1 LQYLNARDHASLQE
15 LGKSL
20 IPVLESK
27 RAAIVGYLTECESG
41 AIHMSEK
48 TKAFWRDKKMA
59 IETALR
65 VFSGDDV
72 DEYLARS
79 KDMWEVTIPGVLT
92 KLNKELVGPY
102 ALGDQVSIADLHL
115 SAWLSH
121 LVKLAGGSHSDN
133 GDTAIKKVEKHIGN
147 EFILPEDFL
156 SLVFSPFTEEKPV
169 LKSTLAAF
177 WDAMKARPSLKRAN
191 ALQASV

>member
-1 LQYLNARDHASLQE
+1 
-15 LGKSL
+15 
-20 IPVLESK
+20 
-27 RAAIVGYLTECESG
+27 
-41 AIHMSEK
+41 MSEK

-102 ALGDQVSIADLHL
+102 ALGSSRVFNC
-115 SAWLSH
+115 
-121 LVKLAGGSHSDN
+121 LARVVI
-133 GDTAIKKVEKHIGN
+133 T
-147 EFILPEDFL
+147 
-156 SLVFSPFTEEKPV
+156 
-169 LKSTLAAF
+169 
-177 WDAMKARPSLKRAN
+177 
-191 ALQASV
+191 